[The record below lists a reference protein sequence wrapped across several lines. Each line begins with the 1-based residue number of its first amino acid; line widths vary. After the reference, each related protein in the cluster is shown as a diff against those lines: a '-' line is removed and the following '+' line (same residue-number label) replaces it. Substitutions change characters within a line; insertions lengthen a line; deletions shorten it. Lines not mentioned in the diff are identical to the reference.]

1 MNKKLLVENLENK
14 QNIIL
19 FFNSSH
25 CGACQTAKPIV
36 EKIVKSKKDYLYSN
50 ITEGSLDS
58 EQLEKFCG
66 VEFYPTL
73 VIIENG
79 KVKRYV
85 GLKQL
90 NEIK

>member
-1 MNKKLLVENLENK
+1 MNKKLLIENLENK
-14 QNIIL
+14 QNVIL

-25 CGACQTAKPIV
+25 CKVCETAKPIV
-36 EKIVKSKKDYLYSN
+36 EKIVKSKQNYLYSN
-50 ITEGSLDS
+50 ITEDSKDS

-79 KVKRYV
+79 KVNRYV

-90 NEIK
+90 NELK